1 MLEISSKDGMIH
13 IKKDKGESL
22 WSQLNELR
30 EVCAATI
37 DTIALN
43 VGMSQEKVTG
53 GFLLMLEEDDAWK
66 RALIDVAEYKNKEKQ
81 PDSIM

>member
-43 VGMSQEKVTG
+43 VGMSQEQVMG

-66 RALIDVAEYKNKEKQ
+66 PALIDVAEYKNKEKQ